1 MVNRLISAVMYA
13 LWISAI
19 IAILA
24 TTFTNFQYEDLNA
37 LAIVLLVFSLVNSF
51 FIIKKR

>member
-1 MVNRLISAVMYA
+1 MNTFITVVLYI

-24 TTFTNFQYEDLNA
+24 TTFTNFRYDDLNA
-37 LAIVLLVFSLVNSF
+37 MAIVLTIFSFINSF
-51 FIIKKR
+51 FISKKR